1 MINLELTDAGA
12 RIWVDEYATMQ
23 QKRVSAFFVRTGPA
37 VKEKSKSGEEGPP
50 TGPKDD
56 AFVNCVEAEADQSRA
71 AITIGALA
79 AYGDRHVEAP
89 STTPFP
95 PLSHKVL
102 YFQAH
107 VLLAVVPCYLF

>member
-1 MINLELTDAGA
+1 M
-12 RIWVDEYATMQ
+12 V
-23 QKRVSAFFVRTGPA
+23 
-37 VKEKSKSGEEGPP
+37 
-50 TGPKDD
+50 
-56 AFVNCVEAEADQSRA
+56 SRA
-71 AITIGALA
+71 AITIGARA